1 MSKSIAAAAVLASA
15 LVAGCERPAPP
26 PEPVRPVQLTQVS
39 VGNTAATAVLAGEI
53 RPRFEMDL
61 GFRIAGKIIERKVD
75 VGARVR
81 RGQTLARLDPA
92 DVGLQM
98 DAAKAALNVTETDL
112 SFAKAEY
119 ERYQNL
125 FAQKFVSESA
135 LDAKR
140 SVYESARARVEQSR
154 AQFAVNR
161 NQAGYATL
169 SAPEDGVVT
178 AISVEAGQV
187 VGVGQIVIKLAREG
201 EREVAI
207 SVPENRLDEILG
219 AKTLVVALWAKPGKV
234 YPARV
239 REIAPA
245 VDPVTRTFAVRV
257 SILKP
262 DTGLQWGMTANV
274 GVMNEG
280 ARTAALLPLSSVY
293 HANDGAPA
301 VWIYDPQSHKVAL
314 RAVKLGTYR
323 QDGVLI
329 EDGVKQG
336 EWVVAAGVNKLQPG
350 QVVRPYETGAS
361 AQAQSTTAQAQ
372 STTAQVQ
379 STTVPVQSTTVPV
392 QSTAAPAQA
401 STKPAQTTQL
411 PAQPTAAPAPP
422 NPAPAPRP
430 RS

>member
-1 MSKSIAAAAVLASA
+1 MNKSFAAGAVLASA
-15 LVAGCERPAPP
+15 LIAGCERAAPP
-26 PEPVRPVQLTQVS
+26 PEPVRPVQLMQVS
-39 VGNTAATAVLAGEI
+39 LGNTAATAVLAGEI

-98 DAAKAALNVTETDL
+98 DAAKAALNVTETDFA
-112 SFAKAEY
+112 FAKAEH

-125 FAQKFVSESA
+125 FAQKFVSASA

-140 SVYESARARVEQSR
+140 SVYDSARARVEQSR
-154 AQFAVNR
+154 AQFAVNQ
-161 NQAGYATL
+161 NQAAYATL
-169 SAPEDGVVT
+169 TAPEDGVIT
-178 AISVEAGQV
+178 AISMEAGQV
-187 VGVGQIVIKLAREG
+187 VGIGQVVMKLARES

-219 AKTLVVALWAKPGKV
+219 AKALMVALWAAPGKV

-239 REIAPA
+239 REVAPA

-262 DTGLQWGMTANV
+262 DTSLQWGMSANV
-274 GVMNEG
+274 GVMSEG
-280 ARTAALLPLSSVY
+280 ARAAALLPLSSVY
-293 HANDGAPA
+293 HATDGAPA
-301 VWIYDPQSHKVAL
+301 VWIYDPQTHKVAL
-314 RAVKLGTYR
+314 RMVKLGAYR

-329 EDGVKQG
+329 EAGVDKG

-350 QVVRPYETGAS
+350 QLVRPYETAGAS
-361 AQAQSTTAQAQ
+361 AP
-372 STTAQVQ
+372 AQV
-379 STTVPVQSTTVPV
+379 T
-392 QSTAAPAQA
+392 PA
-401 STKPAQTTQL
+401 
-411 PAQPTAAPAPP
+411 PAQPTTAPSGPVP
-422 NPAPAPRP
+422 VPQT